1 MEIVNVHEAKT
12 KLSALIKKVLDGE
25 EVVIAKNND
34 PVIQL
39 IPYEKRR
46 KKRIPGLLKGKLKIV
61 GTWED
66 LDKEVL
72 EMFEESEIFP
82 DEKNTD

>member
-12 KLSALIKKVLDGE
+12 RLSALIKKVLAGE
-25 EVVIAKNND
+25 KVIIARNGD
-34 PVIQL
+34 PKVEL
-39 IPYEKRR
+39 IPFLEVK
-46 KKRIPGLLKGKLKIV
+46 KKRIPGLFNGKLKIE